1 MFAEQHLSILAAG
14 YSVHRKA
21 YKSNDVNGPEH
32 YLIRLQTEGK
42 AKTRIAGELVNVE
55 MGDVLLFSP
64 SEPYELY
71 IDSVPFSSGSS
82 ILSGD
87 YYIFID
93 GSWIKE
99 WWNGR
104 KRPNKIRMPLTD
116 AFINLF
122 RQISLEQQRVSKLKD
137 DIAAHYIQI
146 LCLEIDRQLEE
157 QPRDGQRSY
166 LAYQLKHFVEENAAT
181 AFRLEDA
188 AAHAGISVSRA
199 VHLFKATFGQSIIQY
214 ATDIRLNMARERIIF
229 SPLSLEHVAESSG
242 FPSYNYFHKVFR
254 SKFGMSPKQY
264 RLASREN
271 TK

>member
-1 MFAEQHLSILAAG
+1 MVAEEHLNILAAG
-14 YSVHRKA
+14 YSVHRKP
-21 YKSNDVNGPEH
+21 YGSNDADGPAH

-42 AKTRIAGELVNVE
+42 ARTRIGPDIVDVE

-64 SEPYELY
+64 GEPYELY
-71 IDSVPFSSGSS
+71 IDPPAPGRASS
-82 ILSGD
+82 IISGD

-93 GSWIKE
+93 GAWIGE
-99 WWNGR
+99 WWAAK

-122 RQISLEQQRVSKLKD
+122 RQISLEQQRVSSLKD
-137 DIAAHYIQI
+137 EIAARYIQI
-146 LCLEIDRQLEE
+146 LCLEIDRQLDE

-166 LAYQLKHFVEENAAT
+166 LAYQLKHFVEEHAAT
-181 AFRLEDA
+181 SFRLEDA
-188 AAHAGISVSRA
+188 AAHVGISVSRA
-199 VHLFKATFGQSIIQY
+199 VHLFKAAFGLSIIQY
-214 ATDIRLNMARERIIF
+214 ATEIRLNMARERIIF

-254 SKFGMSPKQY
+254 SRFGMSPKQF